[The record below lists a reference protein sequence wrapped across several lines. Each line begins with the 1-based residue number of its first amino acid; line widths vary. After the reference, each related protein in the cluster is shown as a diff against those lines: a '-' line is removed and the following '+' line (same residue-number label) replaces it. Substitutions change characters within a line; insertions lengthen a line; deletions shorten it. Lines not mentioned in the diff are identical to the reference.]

1 MKRGKLTGKLIIATI
16 QTYISMITDHDAMD
30 RLRDRIVP
38 RATDESRLRMT
49 FPTDRRK
56 RKRVVFV
63 ALVHTKHLQSSV
75 QVCSYLPRHG
85 D

>member
-1 MKRGKLTGKLIIATI
+1 
-16 QTYISMITDHDAMD
+16 MITDHDAMD
-30 RLRDRIVP
+30 RLRDHVVP
-38 RATDESRLRMT
+38 RAADESRLRMT

-56 RKRVVFV
+56 RQRVVFV

-75 QVCSYLPRHG
+75 QVCSYLPRHS